1 MNSISGNVSSLT
13 SVGLTFYEQL
23 DYEVYMLRRPI
34 HSDWE
39 IAFTAQNFIKGYKF
53 FMKKN

>member
-23 DYEVYMLRRPI
+23 DYEVYMLRGPI
-34 HSDWE
+34 HIDWE
-39 IAFTAQNFIKGYKF
+39 IAFTMQNFAKGYKF
-53 FMKKN
+53 FMTKN